1 MASNRTLWRRMRQS
15 ARIFVFAQRLIDHP
29 TTSAEAAEGIRSRLA
44 RRPDIFLETLERTVY
59 AHADSPYRPLLDAAG
74 YDLSRVRSL
83 VGKEGVESALRRLCS
98 DGVYVSIQE
107 FKGIQE
113 ARRGDR
119 VFRFNE
125 RNFTNP
131 IAGSGSGLSVSS
143 GGTSGRPI
151 ATEISLSNFQ
161 LGAAHLAT
169 ALAAYGLE
177 GKPAIMWLTITHGAS
192 LWGVLSLAAVRNPV
206 AAWFSPFPVS
216 LLGGDRLPASYLS
229 LRLWGR
235 LRGSSLPGVTHVP
248 FGQESRI
255 LAWMGSSMANGCA
268 ILTTPSCALRLALA
282 AARKHARLT
291 GITFVTI
298 GEPLTPAKLATIQST
313 GARAFSSL
321 GFTEFGRATYG
332 CASPVTPD
340 EMHVCRD
347 ALAVVQRKR
356 VVDHAG
362 TEVDALMFTSLL
374 PNARRILLNMETGD
388 YGRMTTRSCGCP
400 LEVLGWTDHLQDIR
414 SFEKLNAEGRL
425 FFGSQLISLVEQT
438 LPQRFGGDPTDYQ
451 LVEQE
456 DEEGLTRLSVHVHP
470 RLAGI
475 DENAVRDCI
484 EVVLSEAAPA
494 AAVLWRKADTVRV
507 RRAPPIVTRT
517 GKLMPLLR
525 LDLPD
530 QSSHQDLVTVG
541 SV

>member
-1 MASNRTLWRRMRQS
+1 MASDRTFWRRMRQS
-15 ARIFVFAQRLIDHP
+15 ARVFVYAQRLIDHP

-98 DGVYVSIQE
+98 DGVYVSVQE

-131 IAGSGSGLSVSS
+131 ITGSGLSVSS

-161 LGAAHLAT
+161 LGVAHLAT

-235 LRGSSLPGVTHVP
+235 LRGSSLPGVTQVP

-282 AARKHARLT
+282 AARKHTRLT

-475 DENAVRDCI
+475 DENAVRDCV
-484 EVVLSEAAPA
+484 EVVLSEAGPA

-507 RRAPPIVTRT
+507 RRAPPIVTRV
-517 GKLMPLLR
+517 GKLMPLHH

-530 QSSHQDLVTVG
+530 QSSHQDLVTVRN
-541 SV
+541 V